1 MSQLHLTEIGR
12 VVIPS
17 ADVDKAVDFYRDTLG
32 FDVTM
37 DEKFADGQMRWVELV
52 PPGSSTALAIA
63 PPPPDTKAEPIRT
76 GIIIS
81 TSDVE
86 ADHKAGITEA
96 DLSDQ
101 LLEAVALH
109 AARTR
114 FAEILVDDLHALM
127 GPSQGDGA
135 VDEPVL
141 QLRAFLVLLHL
152 V

>member
-86 ADHKAGITEA
+86 ADHKALKDEG
-96 DLSDQ
+96 
-101 LLEAVALH
+101 
-109 AARTR
+109 
-114 FAEILVDDLHALM
+114 VD
-127 GPSQGDGA
+127 
-135 VDEPVL
+135 VDEEIMRSPPPIPPMFQV
-141 QLRAFLVLLHL
+141 RDPNGNSVWIVEPLH
-152 V
+152 

>member
-1 MSQLHLTEIGR
+1 MSRLHLTEIGR

-86 ADHKAGITEA
+86 ADHKALKDEG
-96 DLSDQ
+96 
-101 LLEAVALH
+101 
-109 AARTR
+109 
-114 FAEILVDDLHALM
+114 VD
-127 GPSQGDGA
+127 
-135 VDEPVL
+135 VDEEIMRSPPPIPPMFQVRDPNGNSVWIVEPL
-141 QLRAFLVLLHL
+141 Q
-152 V
+152 

>member
-86 ADHKAGITEA
+86 ADHKALKDEG
-96 DLSDQ
+96 
-101 LLEAVALH
+101 
-109 AARTR
+109 
-114 FAEILVDDLHALM
+114 VD
-127 GPSQGDGA
+127 
-135 VDEPVL
+135 VDEEIMRSPPPIPPMFQVRDPNGNSVWIVEPL
-141 QLRAFLVLLHL
+141 Q
-152 V
+152 

>member
-17 ADVDKAVDFYRDTLG
+17 VDVDKAVDFYRDTLG
-32 FDVTM
+32 FEVRM

-63 PPPPDTKAEPIRT
+63 PPPPDSEPEPIRT

-86 ADHKAGITEA
+86 ADHKALKDEG
-96 DLSDQ
+96 
-101 LLEAVALH
+101 
-109 AARTR
+109 
-114 FAEILVDDLHALM
+114 VD
-127 GPSQGDGA
+127 
-135 VDEPVL
+135 VDEEIMRSPPPIPPMFQVRDPNGNSVWIVEPL
-141 QLRAFLVLLHL
+141 Q
-152 V
+152 

>member
-32 FDVTM
+32 FEVRM

-52 PPGSSTALAIA
+52 PPGSSTALAIS
-63 PPPPDTKAEPIRT
+63 PPPPGSDPQPNQT

-86 ADHKAGITEA
+86 ADHKALKDAG
-96 DLSDQ
+96 
-101 LLEAVALH
+101 
-109 AARTR
+109 
-114 FAEILVDDLHALM
+114 VD
-127 GPSQGDGA
+127 
-135 VDEPVL
+135 VDEEIMRSPPPVPPMFQVRDPNGNSVWIVEPL
-141 QLRAFLVLLHL
+141 Q
-152 V
+152 

>member
-32 FDVTM
+32 FDIRM
-37 DEKFADGQMRWVELV
+37 DEKFADGEMRWVELA

-86 ADHKAGITEA
+86 ADHKALKDEG
-96 DLSDQ
+96 
-101 LLEAVALH
+101 
-109 AARTR
+109 
-114 FAEILVDDLHALM
+114 VD
-127 GPSQGDGA
+127 
-135 VDEPVL
+135 VDEEIMRSPPPIPPMFQVRDPNGNSVWIVEPL
-141 QLRAFLVLLHL
+141 Q
-152 V
+152 